1 MIAMEQG
8 TASGARE
15 AWPVAAL
22 WVLPDFTGRGRESS
36 GWRGT
41 GRPIWLLAS
50 CKQGAGGKRKEEENL
65 TQRRGERRGGAEKR
79 RKRAAYSRPCT
90 DLVVIGIWRRSRG
103 KWRRW
108 ILAWRGLRRG
118 DTSCVRPRRF
128 CGEYFSGCWGVGRG
142 ARWRIRLRRM
152 EWPSRKDRLP
162 LRPGAWCW

>member
-8 TASGARE
+8 TASGARG

-41 GRPIWLLAS
+41 GNAIWLLAS
-50 CKQGAGGKRKEEENL
+50 CKQGVGGQKERGRKPNAETRRAQRRTRKEKKE
-65 TQRRGERRGGAEKR
+65 GGV
-79 RKRAAYSRPCT
+79 SRPYT
-90 DLVVIGIWRRSRG
+90 GLVVIEVWRRSRG

-108 ILAWRGLRRG
+108 ISAWRGLRRG
-118 DTSCVRPRRF
+118 DTSCDRPRRF

-152 EWPSRKDRLP
+152 EWPSRKDRLR
-162 LRPGAWCW
+162 LRPEAWCW